1 MDNLMDQDLYELIG
15 TVSTATIKEIKTAYR
30 KTALSCHP
38 DKNPDNP
45 KAAELFH
52 QLSSA
57 LEILTDESARAAYDK
72 VLNAKHQAKLRTK
85 QLDSK
90 RKKLKEDLEAREE
103 AYRNSQKHGDVK
115 SDEQKLQAE
124 IERLRKV
131 GSKQVEEEIAF
142 VRQQVMEELHK
153 MRASDRDSESSD
165 PNEHRLKIKWA
176 ATENDLKNGGYD
188 YNTLHRILSKYG
200 DIAILVV
207 SSNKTGR
214 ALVEYTSKDA
224 AVRPILILNLSY
236 VHTTYTIQIT
246 DIGLA
251 EMAVQIEQGLSNNPL
266 RLEWVC
272 KPKKKATCS
281 APNVPSSLPQ
291 SRTLLFPVQDVS
303 ANAPG
308 SNFPSYSS
316 APDMFNLRSKISDLE
331 FESSVLSNLR
341 RAEERKRLIEKL
353 SQEDG

>member
-224 AVRPILILNLSY
+224 A
-236 VHTTYTIQIT
+236 
-246 DIGLA
+246 